1 MIARS
6 FSVGAG
12 VSTTVFLSL
21 GPMHRGT
28 RVDAVDLWCDPSS
41 LLANTALLASVAA
54 SEHEVT
60 DANGFVCLR
69 PLINNLTVDTQVRS
83 GIFNLPYPLRNW
95 SRFVVVRLVIDN
107 SASGVAFRGGA
118 VLVYHET
125 GPTRLS
131 GSPRLQSSSDG
142 GS

>member
-6 FSVGAG
+6 FSVPAN

-28 RVDAVDLWCDPSS
+28 RVDAVDLWFDPSS
-41 LLANTALLASVAA
+41 LLANSALIMSIAP
-54 SEHEVT
+54 SEHVVT

-69 PLINNLTVDTQVRS
+69 PLIDSVVVDTQSSS
-83 GIFNLPYPLRNW
+83 GRFDMPFPRRQW
-95 SRFVVVRLVIDN
+95 TRFVIVRLVIDN
-107 SASGVAFRGGA
+107 SGGPAVFRGGA
-118 VLVYHET
+118 AVAYHET
-125 GPTRLS
+125 GPMRLP
-131 GSPRLQSSSDG
+131 GSPVSRSSSDG